1 MWSVD
6 ITIETLETIKKYL
19 YEEGKTE
26 RAVFKYIAC
35 HADSIEPLIPN
46 FFKNIEKMWY
56 SDLDDDSF
64 KEKASKYIDSI
75 ISFIR
80 AKSEVD
86 RITENIK
93 DETFLLI

>member
-6 ITIETLETIKKYL
+6 ITIETLETIKKYFT
-19 YEEGKTE
+19 EEGKTE
-26 RAVFKYIAC
+26 RAMFKYIAY
-35 HADSIEPLIPN
+35 HADSIELLIPN